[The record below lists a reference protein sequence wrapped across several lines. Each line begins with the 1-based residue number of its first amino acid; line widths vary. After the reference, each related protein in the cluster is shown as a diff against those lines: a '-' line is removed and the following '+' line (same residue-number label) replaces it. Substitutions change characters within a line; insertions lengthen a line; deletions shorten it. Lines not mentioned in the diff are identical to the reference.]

1 MVAAN
6 SLITSVDTGHEDQ
19 IHDCQFDFYG
29 TRLATA
35 SRFFIFRSIVILL
48 LYFLKVSDALSRG
61 KIRVSRMSYFVSGV
75 IVNHVSGVITNPPVF
90 AF

>member
-35 SRFFIFRSIVILL
+35 SRFFIFSVNRNLTPW
-48 LYFLKVSDALSRG
+48 VSDALSRG
-61 KIRVSRMSYFVSGV
+61 Q
-75 IVNHVSGVITNPPVF
+75 IT
-90 AF
+90 